1 MRDGAGPL
9 EYAPCPSSPV
19 SASAAT
25 RIVARSGA
33 IGRGLTRARY
43 APRIGR
49 RCAGLMTD
57 PGDLL
62 RGAEMRGVPLP
73 RLRRASEPQSPSC
86 WYRRRRRARS
96 ASSEIE
102 RSATT
107 APPVLAVTSV
117 PKGTSR
123 SAGTSASTLMVRRP
137 PAGTVWTCVMGPRP
151 VGRYCT
157 SMVAGVVRGL
167 ARSRNVSEVAS
178 DATEDALGKA
188 PARACSRRAGRH
200 VPFGP
205 VRAAVRA
212 QYIARS
218 ATSGTSASTS
228 IQNVVSASSASSRST
243 SIVARPRTGTVRVLV
258 TVHQRSCDT

>member
-1 MRDGAGPL
+1 MTAGRSSTSRRDAR
-9 EYAPCPSSPV
+9 CSV
-19 SASAAT
+19 AT
-25 RIVARSGA
+25 PATS
-33 IGRGLTRARY
+33 
-43 APRIGR
+43 
-49 RCAGLMTD
+49 
-57 PGDLL
+57 L
-62 RGAEMRGVPLP
+62 RTPD
-73 RLRRASEPQSPSC
+73 PSC
-86 WYRRRRRARS
+86 WYRRGRRARS
-96 ASSEIE
+96 ASSRFE

-107 APPVLAVTSV
+107 APPALAVTSV

-157 SMVAGVVRGL
+157 SMVAGLVPGL
-167 ARSRNVSEVAS
+167 ARSRNV
-178 DATEDALGKA
+178 LN
-188 PARACSRRAGRH
+188 SRPPPRMPSAKPQRG
-200 VPFGP
+200 
-205 VRAAVRA
+205 RAAVAPADTCPSVQCAPPSEA

-258 TVHQRSCDT
+258 TVRPALV